1 MIYAYRGVDLMIAVM
16 GVLKAG
22 ATFSVIDPAY
32 PPARQNIYL
41 SVAKPKGLI
50 GLEKAGTL
58 DQLVVDYISNELD
71 VISTIPQLKVQDDG
85 TLVGGK
91 LEGADND
98 CLNDYQKFK
107 DQPTGVIVGPD
118 SNPTLSFTSGSEG
131 IPKGYWVVIIH

>member
-1 MIYAYRGVDLMIAVM
+1 M
-16 GVLKAG
+16 
-22 ATFSVIDPAY
+22 
-32 PPARQNIYL
+32 
-41 SVAKPKGLI
+41 AKPKGLI

-91 LEGADND
+91 HEGADND

-107 DQPTGVIVGPD
+107 DQPAGVIVGPD
-118 SNPTLSFTSGSEG
+118 SNSNF
-131 IPKGYWVVIIH
+131 IIHFWIRRYSKRGIGSSLFISLLFPMDG

>member
-58 DQLVVDYISNELD
+58 DQLLLI
-71 VISTIPQLKVQDDG
+71 I
-85 TLVGGK
+85 LV
-91 LEGADND
+91 AN
-98 CLNDYQKFK
+98 
-107 DQPTGVIVGPD
+107 
-118 SNPTLSFTSGSEG
+118 
-131 IPKGYWVVIIH
+131 